1 MLHNWGKESNGELES
16 HVDALF
22 GGKKGLDA
30 LLSGL
35 PCGAIFSIYEK
46 GTVPILNNPVKV
58 MTNDAIFE
66 IFGLEDDLFEGYEIN
81 YWLKKVLSQD
91 IERLTQAY
99 QNALESE
106 KPISVECTL
115 DLGRYKSVKT
125 TLMITVLSKA
135 EDYVVYL
142 TTIPNPN
149 TIYSSDTNMALK
161 VQLDP
166 MTGLFN
172 KVAMEQI
179 VKTRMTAKSEN
190 KFFLAVI
197 DVDNFKNVNDML
209 GHLFGDEV
217 IQDIASAISTIA
229 PLGAFIGRVGGDEFL
244 VFSDNCEED
253 EFLLQMKT
261 LCEQARYEYVCD
273 EGIVSAT
280 CSIGYVE
287 GQLNNEINYEEYFH
301 SADIAMYVAKQNG
314 KAQCCKYN
322 HKMRM
327 KRRATDKNILLQ
339 QRKKTENFGENRYDA
354 EFVATAY
361 GLLSDSKKIATSI
374 SLLLRKISERFQLS
388 SVRVYEWEQ
397 EKKGYCVDYGWSKEQ
412 KQTFYPTDK
421 TLQEKWFQ
429 KNGVIESSYII
440 DDFSTLSEELRD
452 NLSCCVNHALVSTN
466 LIHSVETC
474 GFICFEAKEMA
485 RDWSAYEVATFEA
498 LTKAVSAFI
507 FLEKEKQKDKKIIEL
522 ISKKDEITGLYKKKA
537 FEQMSQDI
545 LLNKQPDKVY
555 GFLYVDICKFSL
567 LNERYGYD
575 SGNEV
580 LKVLAE
586 KFVQGNCVRLACRSH
601 SDCYILF
608 VENDARGSLIVE
620 LECLLGDALRTLNQK
635 YRGHVLQL
643 KAGLYVLQPDEINI
657 ETMIENANLA
667 RKQIHGKDGKFIQIY
682 EERFRSKRIQTIQLT
697 AEFFDALENEEIQL
711 FFQPVFQL
719 NSNQLVSTEAFVGW
733 QGKDGCMRTP
743 KEFLEA
749 LEKSGNM
756 EKLDYTVFELVLKQL
771 NVWKK
776 QGMKL
781 PRVGVNFSLN
791 SCERYGFSTRI
802 RRMAKQYDIEPGSI
816 QIEIAM
822 ATVEKFTKSME
833 REIDEL
839 KKTGF
844 KIAVDHFDLGFV
856 MSKMLSK
863 PWLDT
868 VKLDPKLFS
877 SENSL
882 QMRVRSLN
890 FVHEM
895 MAQPEKMIIVG
906 AETKEDILQIQKSG
920 FCFVQGFFY
929 EKVIAVDL
937 FAQKYL
943 TKESAV

>member
-1 MLHNWGKESNGELES
+1 MLHNWGKESNGELEN
-16 HVDALF
+16 HVNSLF
-22 GGKKGLDA
+22 GGKVGLDT

-35 PCGAIFSIYEK
+35 PCGAIFSVYKK
-46 GTVPILNNPVKV
+46 GTTPILNNPVKALV
-58 MTNDAIFE
+58 NDAILE
-66 IFGLEDDLFEGYEIN
+66 IFGLGDNLLENHEMSYWVQKILPDDM
-81 YWLKKVLSQD
+81 V
-91 IERLTQAY
+91 RLTRAY
-99 QNALESE
+99 QNALKLE
-106 KPISVECTL
+106 KPISVECSL
-115 DLGRYKSVKT
+115 DLAQYKSVKT
-125 TLMITVLSKA
+125 TLMVTVLNKA
-135 EDYVVYL
+135 TDYVTYL
-142 TTIPNPN
+142 TTMPNPN
-149 TIYSSDTNMALK
+149 TIYSSDTQMALK

-179 VKTRMTAKSEN
+179 VKNRMTAKSEN

-217 IQDIASAISTIA
+217 IQDMASAISKIA
-229 PLGAFIGRVGGDEFL
+229 PKGAFIGRVGGDEFL
-244 VFSDNCEED
+244 VFSDDCEED
-253 EFLLQMKT
+253 EFLLQMKK
-261 LCEQARYEYVCD
+261 LCEQAHYEYVCD

-280 CSIGYVE
+280 CSVGYVE

-327 KRRATDKNILLQ
+327 KRRSTDKNLLLQ
-339 QRKKTENFGENRYDA
+339 QRKEKEFFGETRYDA

-361 GLLSDSKKIATSI
+361 GLLSDSKKITTSI
-374 SLLLRKISERFQLS
+374 SLLLRKISERFQLD
-388 SVRVYEWEQ
+388 SVRVYEWDQ
-397 EKKGYCVDYGWSKEQ
+397 EKQGYRVDYGWSKEA
-412 KQTFYPTDK
+412 KQLFYATDK

-429 KNGVIESSYII
+429 KNGVVASKYII
-440 DDFSTLSEELRD
+440 EDFSTMSEALRED
-452 NLSCCVNHALVSTN
+452 LSCCVNHALVLTN

-474 GFICFEAKEMA
+474 GFVCFEAKEMV
-485 RDWSAYEVATFEA
+485 REWSIYEVTTFEA
-498 LTKAVSAFI
+498 LTKAISAFI
-507 FLEKEKQKDKKIIEL
+507 FLEKEKQKDKKIIES
-522 ISKKDEITGLYKKKA
+522 ISMKDEVTGLYKKKA

-545 LLNKQPDKVY
+545 LVNKQLDKIY

-586 KFVQGNCVRLACRSH
+586 KFMQGDCVQLACRSH
-601 SDCYILF
+601 SDCFVLF
-608 VENDARGSLIVE
+608 VESDARGSLIVE

-635 YRGHVLQL
+635 YRGHVFQL
-643 KAGLYVLQPDEINI
+643 KAGLYVLQPDELNI

-682 EERFRSKRIQTIQLT
+682 EECFRSKRIQTIQLT
-697 AEFFDALENEEIQL
+697 AEFFDALENDEIQL

-719 NSNQLVSTEAFVGW
+719 DSNQLVATEAFAGW
-733 QGKDGCMRTP
+733 QGKDGRMRTP

-749 LEKSGNM
+749 LEKSGNL

-771 NVWKK
+771 TAWKR
-776 QGMKL
+776 QGTKL
-781 PRVGVNFSLN
+781 PCVGVNFSLS

-802 RRMAKQYDIEPGSI
+802 RRMAKQYEIAPGAI

-822 ATVEKFTKSME
+822 SSVEKFTPNME
-833 REIDEL
+833 KEIEEL
-839 KKTGF
+839 KKAGF
-844 KIAVDHFDLGFV
+844 KIAVDHFDLGFG
-856 MSKMLSK
+856 MSSMLSK
-863 PWLDT
+863 PWVDT
-868 VKLDPKLFS
+868 VKLDPKLFC

-882 QMRVRSLN
+882 QVRTNCLN
-890 FVHEM
+890 YVHKM
-895 MAQPEKMIIVG
+895 MIQPEKMIIIG
-906 AETKEDILQIQKSG
+906 AETKEDILQIQESG

-929 EKVIAVDL
+929 EKVIAAKI
-937 FAQKYL
+937 FSQKYL
-943 TKESAV
+943 FQESAI